1 MSEAEEDL
9 ILARLVMPIRKG
21 IRTHNETL
29 VKYSLNQVTDDD
41 LPKVYGCIVTEL
53 SHVIDIPNLE
63 PSVQRTVKRDR
74 LRFQELYSELQ
85 TFRFKWKQLEKLP
98 EGYGKYQSMTAL
110 LGYDPKSW
118 HDWTDH
124 QTYLQLVNR

>member
-1 MSEAEEDL
+1 MSEAEEAF

-29 VKYSLNQVTDDD
+29 VKCTLNRITDED

-63 PSVQRTVKRDR
+63 PSVRLAVKRDR
-74 LRFQELYSELQ
+74 QRFKDLHSELQ
-85 TFRFKWKQLEKLP
+85 TFRFEWKELEKLP
-98 EGYGKYQSMTAL
+98 EGYNKYQSMIAL
-110 LGYDPKSW
+110 LGRDPMSYHEW
-118 HDWTDH
+118 NER
-124 QTYLQLVNR
+124 QEYLQLGNR